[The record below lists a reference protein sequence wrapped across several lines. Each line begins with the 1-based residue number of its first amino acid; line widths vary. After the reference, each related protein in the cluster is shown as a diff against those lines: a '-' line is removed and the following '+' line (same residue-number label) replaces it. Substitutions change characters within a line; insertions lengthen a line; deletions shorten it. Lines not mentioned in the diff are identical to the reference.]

1 MFRSG
6 FSLIL
11 TSEFLTSDFCRL
23 KLSLPGERKTEAI
36 ADMNATISLATASSL
51 ADGELVRSAL
61 TGAEAGFEELVRRY
75 QRPIAA
81 YVYRMVGDYD
91 AALDLTQEV
100 FIKVYNSLSRYRSE
114 YKFSTW
120 IYKIAHNAAIDHLRR
135 HVVREQALATGPENE
150 TREISIESRRLT
162 PEQESERKERR
173 SEIEAVVQLLPMS
186 YRELIVLRHSQDL
199 SYDEIAEVT
208 GLPLGTVKNR
218 LFRAREAMRYHLLER
233 GITSV

>member
-1 MFRSG
+1 M
-6 FSLIL
+6 
-11 TSEFLTSDFCRL
+11 
-23 KLSLPGERKTEAI
+23 P
-36 ADMNATISLATASSL
+36 ISMAQIGTL
-51 ADGELVRSAL
+51 ADGELVKTAIAGR
-61 TGAEAGFEELVRRY
+61 EASFEELVRRY

-100 FIKVYNSLSRYRSE
+100 FIKVYNSLARYRSE
-114 YKFSTW
+114 FKFSTW

-135 HVVREQALATGPENE
+135 YAVREQAVTSGFDTERRDTPVEG
-150 TREISIESRRLT
+150 RRLS

-173 SEIEAVVQLLPMS
+173 SEVELVVEMLPRA
-186 YRELIVLRHSQDL
+186 YRELIVLRHSHDL

-218 LFRAREAMRYHLLER
+218 LFRAREAMRDLLIKR
-233 GITSV
+233 GITGA